1 MRIII
6 DGSGTDVNF
15 ENFPLLAAKL
25 PVAVERI
32 IKEGKKSFPSE
43 FHM

>member
-6 DGSGTDVNF
+6 DGSGTDVNC
-15 ENFPLLAAKL
+15 ENFSLLAAKL
-25 PVAVERI
+25 PVAVESI
-32 IKEGKKSFPSE
+32 IKKGKKSFPGE